1 MQNVLQPDFCAV
13 AQCNLH
19 EGQSRTCPVNNN
31 GAFLSTL
38 GQYVRRD
45 NSLALRLKLF
55 LLRVSRRVYTV

>member
-19 EGQSRTCPVNNN
+19 EVQRRACLVNNN

-38 GQYVRRD
+38 RQYVRRD

-55 LLRVSRRVYTV
+55 LLRVSGRVYTV

>member
-1 MQNVLQPDFCAV
+1 MHIALQPDFYAV

-19 EGQSRTCPVNNN
+19 EGQGCTCPVNNN

-38 GQYVRRD
+38 RQYVRRD

-55 LLRVSRRVYTV
+55 LLRVSREVYTV

>member
-1 MQNVLQPDFCAV
+1 MYNAPQPDFCAV

-19 EGQSRTCPVNNN
+19 EGQGRTCPVNNN

-38 GQYVRRD
+38 RQYVRRD

-55 LLRVSRRVYTV
+55 LLRVSREVYTV